1 MDGIVKINKMYKTAL
16 VTGGAGFIGS
26 HIVNRLMKEGLLVVS
41 VDDYSSGKRENLEC
55 VLQNDNFFEERCDV
69 TDYEKLKSIFEK
81 YKFDIV
87 FHNAASKK
95 NICLKDPRR
104 DLEVNGSGT
113 YNILD
118 LSKAFDVKK
127 VVHAS
132 TGSVYG
138 EAQYFPQDEN
148 HPLVPLSF
156 YGVSKL
162 AGEKYCKM
170 FNDVFGLNTTVLRY
184 FHVYGPNQE
193 SDDTLGGVVAIFKNR
208 ASNGLPLII
217 HGDGTQQRS
226 FTHVNDVVGIN
237 LFVACSEGTAGEVY
251 NCASG
256 VNVTI
261 KELAEAVR
269 NNYDKNLDILFDD
282 WLTGDIKVFDVDN
295 SKIKDLGFNFKISFS
310 DGLGDLLMEPELMK

>member
-1 MDGIVKINKMYKTAL
+1 MSKINTKYTTAL

-26 HIVNRLMKEGLLVVS
+26 HLVARLLREGLRVVAL
-41 VDDYSSGKRENLEC
+41 DDYSSGKDENLAHLTGDTRLSIEK
-55 VLQNDNFFEERCDV
+55 CDV
-69 TDYEKLKSIFEK
+69 TDFEKLEKIFVQ
-81 YKFDIV
+81 YQFDVV

-95 NICLKDPRR
+95 NICLKDPKR
-104 DLEVNGSGT
+104 DLEVNGAGA
-113 YNILD
+113 YNILH
-118 LSKAFDVKK
+118 LSREYGVKK

-138 EAQYFPQDEN
+138 EAQYFPQDES

-170 FNDVFGLNTTVLRY
+170 FSEVFGLDTTVLRY

-193 SDDTLGGVVAIFKNR
+193 SDDDLGGVVAIFKKR
-208 ASNGLPLII
+208 ASQGLPLII

-226 FTHVNDVVGIN
+226 FTHVDDVVGIN
-237 LFVACSEGTAGEVY
+237 LFVAETDGTKGEAY

-261 KELAEAVR
+261 NELAHAVR
-269 NNYDKNLDILFDD
+269 DNCNQDIEILNDE

-295 SKIKDLGFNFKISFS
+295 SKLTDMGFEFKVSFD
-310 DGLGDLLMEPELMK
+310 DGLADLLDLCDAP

>member
-1 MDGIVKINKMYKTAL
+1 MSKIKTKYNTAL

-26 HIVNRLMKEGLLVVS
+26 HLVARLLHEGLRVVS
-41 VDDYSSGKRENLEC
+41 LDDYSSGKDDNLAHLE
-55 VLQNDNFFEERCDV
+55 DNTNLSIEKCDV
-69 TDYEKLKSIFEK
+69 TDYEKLEKIFAK
-81 YKFDIV
+81 YQFDVV

-95 NICLKDPRR
+95 NICLKDPKR
-104 DLEVNGSGT
+104 DLEVNGAGT
-113 YNILD
+113 YNILH
-118 LSKAFDVKK
+118 LSREHGVKK

-138 EAQYFPQDEN
+138 EAQYFPQDES

-170 FNDVFGLNTTVLRY
+170 FSEVFGLDTTVLRY

-193 SDDTLGGVVAIFKNR
+193 SDDDLGGVVAIFKKR
-208 ASNGLPLII
+208 VSKGLPLII

-226 FTHVNDVVGIN
+226 FTHVDDVVGIN
-237 LFVACSEGTAGEVY
+237 LFVAETEGTKGEAY

-261 KELAEAVR
+261 NELAQAFR
-269 NNYDKNLDILFDD
+269 NRYNQDIKILHDE

-295 SKIKDLGFNFKISFS
+295 SKLTDMGFEFNISFT
-310 DGLGDLLMEPELMK
+310 DGLADLLDLPDAS

>member
-1 MDGIVKINKMYKTAL
+1 MSNIRTCYKTAL
-16 VTGGAGFIGS
+16 VTGGAGFVGS
-26 HIVNRLMKEGLLVVS
+26 HLVGRLLCEGLKVVS
-41 VDDYSSGKRENLEC
+41 VDDYSSGKAENLAHLES
-55 VLQNDNFFEERCDV
+55 NDGLVIENCDV
-69 TDYEKLKSIFEK
+69 TDYEKLESLFAEHQ
-81 YKFDIV
+81 FDVV

-95 NICLKDPRR
+95 NICLKDPKR
-104 DLEVNGSGT
+104 DLEVNGAGT
-113 YNILD
+113 YNILH
-118 LSKAFDVKK
+118 LSREYGVKK

-138 EAQYFPQDEN
+138 EAQYFPQDES

-170 FNDVFGLNTTVLRY
+170 FTEVFDLDTTVLRY

-193 SDDTLGGVVAIFKNR
+193 SDDDLGGVVAIFKKR
-208 ASNGLPLII
+208 AANGDPLII

-226 FTHVNDVVGIN
+226 FTHVNDVVDIN
-237 LFVACSEGTAGEVY
+237 LFVASTEGTKGEAY

-261 KELAEAVR
+261 NELAEAVR
-269 NNYDKNLDILFDD
+269 KNCDKDIEILHDD

-295 SKIKDLGFNFKISFS
+295 SKLTDMGFEFKVSFA
-310 DGLGDLLMEPELMK
+310 DGLSDLLGIS

>member
-1 MDGIVKINKMYKTAL
+1 MSNIASKYKVAL

-26 HIVNRLMKEGLLVVS
+26 HLVASLLDHGLKVVS
-41 VDDYSSGKRENLEC
+41 LDDYSSGKEKNLEH
-55 VLQNDNFFEERCDV
+55 LSDNDNLSIERCDI
-69 TDYEKLKSIFEK
+69 TDYDKLKKIFNK
-81 YKFDIV
+81 HKFDVV

-95 NICLKDPRR
+95 NICLKDPCR
-104 DLEVNGSGT
+104 DLQVNGSGA
-113 YNILD
+113 YNILE
-118 LSKAFDVKK
+118 LSRQYSVKK

-148 HPLVPLSF
+148 HPLVPLSY

-170 FNDVFGLNTTVLRY
+170 YNEIFGLKTTVLRY

-193 SDDTLGGVVAIFKNR
+193 NDDDLGGVVAIFKKR
-208 ASNGLPLII
+208 AKSGLPIVV

-226 FTHVNDVVGIN
+226 FTHVDDIVGIN
-237 LFVACSEGTAGEVY
+237 LLVACTDEANGEAY

-261 KELAEAVR
+261 KELANAVR
-269 NNYDKNLDILFDD
+269 KKYDNKIDIVYGDSLV
-282 WLTGDIKVFDVDN
+282 GDIKIFDVDN
-295 SKIKDLGFNFKISFS
+295 SKIKDLGFEFGISFS
-310 DGLGDLLMEPELMK
+310 DGLDDLLGEE